1 MPQGRIG
8 IRKPERP
15 KWLPDWLDFDPSDVI
30 SPLGIGGALLPKS
43 VLRESAERA
52 LEKFRGMLTPWMG
65 SSKTSE
71 AVDVFSKY
79 PRVVAHSDPTS
90 DLLEFARSIDEPD
103 YKDFMKFIDD
113 PLVDPKE
120 RMRAIRD
127 LNETYRGKLGMTLGN
142 IDPPFPLYI
151 NPRLG
156 ENAPRYVPNVI
167 TEELTHIAQNIG
179 KGGKLNQYY
188 QPATSR
194 LGYEYNPYEITAAG
208 SAIRRFPNRA
218 MGTLFPSDYE
228 IGLARSLTGGR
239 GPLDPSEEVFRKY
252 LSEVTRSLPNPRLGI
267 IGIR

>member
-1 MPQGRIG
+1 MPQGRVG

-30 SPLGIGGALLPKS
+30 NPMAIGGALLPKS
-43 VLRESAERA
+43 VLKESAERA
-52 LEKFRGMLTPWMG
+52 LEKFRSMLTPWMG

-71 AVDVFSKY
+71 VVDVFSKY

-90 DLLEFARSIDEPD
+90 DLLEFTRRINHPT
-103 YKDFMKFIDD
+103 YKDIMRLIDD

-120 RMRAIRD
+120 RMKAIND
-127 LNETYRGKLGMTLGN
+127 LNEAYRNRLGMTLGN

-151 NPRLG
+151 NSRLG

-167 TEELTHIAQNIG
+167 TEELTHIAQDIG

-188 QPATSR
+188 LPATSR
-194 LGYEYNPYEITAAG
+194 FGYDYNPYEVTAAG
-208 SAIRRFPNRA
+208 SAIRRFPKRA
-218 MGTLFPSDYE
+218 LGTLYPSSYE
-228 IGLARSLTGGR
+228 VNLARSLTGGR

-252 LSEVTRSLPNPRLGI
+252 LDEISRSWPQTRLEVI
-267 IGIR
+267 K

>member
-1 MPQGRIG
+1 MA
-8 IRKPERP
+8 
-15 KWLPDWLDFDPSDVI
+15 
-30 SPLGIGGALLPKS
+30 IGGALLPKS

-52 LEKFRGMLTPWMG
+52 LEKFRSMLTPWMG
-65 SSKTSE
+65 SSETSKTI
-71 AVDVFSKY
+71 DVLSKY

-90 DLLEFARSIDEPD
+90 DLLELARRVDHPS
-103 YKDFMKFIDD
+103 YKDIIKLIDD
-113 PLVDPKE
+113 PLVDPLK
-120 RMRAIRD
+120 RSKAIND
-127 LNETYRGKLGMTLGN
+127 LNEAYRNRLGMTLGN

-151 NPRLG
+151 NSRFG

-167 TEELTHIAQNIG
+167 IEELTHIAQNIG
-179 KGGKLNQYY
+179 KGGKLNKYY

-194 LGYEYNPYEITAAG
+194 LGYEYNPYEIAAAG

-252 LSEVTRSLPNPRLGI
+252 LSEVTRSLPQTRLEVI
-267 IGIR
+267 K